1 MILNLNV
8 GILGHVDSGKTSLA
22 KCLSDTASTACFDK
36 NPQSQERGITLD
48 LGFSAYQCDLP
59 KHLSEHSKCSQ
70 LQFTFID
77 CPGHAKLIRTVIG
90 GSQIMDMFVLVV
102 DITKGIQTQTAE
114 CLVIGGLTCDRM
126 IVALN
131 KTDLLD
137 VDKRDKMIE
146 KMTKKISQVLAD
158 TPFKDSP
165 IIPVSAQSNF
175 NITELMNACLQSAYV
190 PLRNPT
196 LPFLFAVDH
205 CFSIRGQG
213 TICTGTV
220 LQGRI
225 KIGDDVEIPSIQQIK
240 KVKSIQMFRQKMND
254 AQQGDRIGIAIT
266 QFDSKLLERG
276 LIAAPRFVNYST
288 AAVIKLNKIK
298 YFKGAIGSK
307 SKFHISIG
315 HSTVMASVL
324 LFQGG
329 PPSDNFDCHRQYEY
343 LPVLDD
349 PCEDDGKTEATF
361 ALLEFQ
367 KPTIVVADFLI
378 VASKLDMDLQ
388 STNCRLAFWGRL
400 NAPSD
405 AFATAD
411 SFASSLNIFKEKT
424 KEGRI
429 QRVVNSQ
436 EIVVDQMFKRN
447 SNRQIF
453 VGLRVCLSS
462 GHCGVIDSTFGTT
475 TKVKVRLNDH
485 LAAETIQQWKDEKVD
500 VKVMLK
506 FKKFLFRTETKIFQ

>member
-1 MILNLNV
+1 MLSCVWSSALTLILFS
-8 GILGHVDSGKTSLA
+8 ILHSLV
-22 KCLSDTASTACFDK
+22 
-36 NPQSQERGITLD
+36 
-48 LGFSAYQCDLP
+48 
-59 KHLSEHSKCSQ
+59 
-70 LQFTFID
+70 ID
-77 CPGHAKLIRTVIG
+77 V
-90 GSQIMDMFVLVV
+90 
-102 DITKGIQTQTAE
+102 TKGIQTQTAE

-137 VDKRDKMIE
+137 VDKRDKLIE
-146 KMTKKISQVLAD
+146 KMTKKISKSLVD

-165 IIPVSAQSNF
+165 IIPVSAQSSF
-175 NITELMNACLQSAYV
+175 NITELVNACLQSAYI
-190 PLRNPT
+190 PSRNPA

-225 KIGDDVEIPSIQQIK
+225 KIGDDVEIPSIKQIK
-240 KVKSIQMFRQKMND
+240 KVKSIQMFRQQMND

-276 LIAAPRFVNYST
+276 LIAAPKFVNYSA
-288 AAVIKLNKIK
+288 AAVIRLNKIK

-315 HSTVMASVL
+315 HATVMASVL
-324 LFQGG
+324 LFKGG
-329 PPSDNFDCHRQYEY
+329 PPADNFDCSRQYEY
-343 LPVLDD
+343 LPVIEDQCDD
-349 PCEDDGKTEATF
+349 SGNSEAIF

-367 KPTIVVADFLI
+367 KLTIVAADFLV

-400 NAPSD
+400 HASNH
-405 AFATAD
+405 AFATTD
-411 SFASSLNIFKEKT
+411 SIASTLNVFKEKT

-429 QRVVNSQ
+429 QRIVNSQ
-436 EIVVDQMFKRN
+436 EIVVDQMFKRD
-447 SNRQIF
+447 SNRQMF
-453 VGLRVCLSS
+453 VGLKVSLSS
-462 GHCGVIDSTFGTT
+462 GQYGVIDSTFGTT

-485 LAAETIQQWKDEKVD
+485 LTTETLQQWKDGKCD
-500 VKVMLK
+500 VKVTLK